1 MSNGINMHEHHPTTL
16 LPTFLRLALLMD
28 REKMNY
34 KWRGSIGLDYDST
47 EIMLILSLNKRVRLP
62 ALHATEYKPTGPTR
76 D

>member
-1 MSNGINMHEHHPTTL
+1 
-16 LPTFLRLALLMD
+16 
-28 REKMNY
+28 MNY